1 MNTILCFSLVAD
13 LLTQPGHEHT
23 EYAVLIISVTAALS
37 VGLIVGL
44 LAGHSKADGLAA
56 RLEMTEK
63 IAEQTRTEG
72 QSRLK
77 EAKAEAA
84 SEMERQKAESEK
96 MLAKQTAEHERQML
110 QLREDS
116 VRDIEELKRG
126 FDEQK
131 SELKEQFQKAM
142 DEKDRANSDNL
153 KTQEQHHREVTE
165 SMQRRFDEI
174 MEKVSAQMKSATD
187 EMLKERQKEFGQVS
201 RDNIE
206 QIVDPLKETIANM
219 KKAMEENTEKQ
230 TSMSSEMKTNIEHMM
245 NQSRAA
251 KESADELAR
260 LFKKG
265 SKVQGD
271 WGETILD
278 ELLQSQGLTKGVHY
292 DTQTSI
298 RDASG
303 SVVQNDEGYRL
314 RPDIILHLDQRR
326 ELIID
331 SKTSLSAFM
340 DYVNSETEDERQK
353 YLKLHVDSIKSHVK
367 ELSRKD
373 YSSYVRAPK
382 VKMDYVIMFVPHSG
396 ALWAALNAQPDLWRK
411 AMEQN
416 VFIADE
422 QTLFA
427 ALRIIEMT
435 WTQISQAQNHEKVY
449 ELANEMIQRV
459 GQFLTRYKVLG
470 EALEKAQ
477 KAYNDSSIKLNPHG
491 QSIVHTAQ
499 KLVDLGARQSSKH
512 ALPQLTDI
520 DNLPSLTAT
529 KQELSEEENNN
540 G

>member
-1 MNTILCFSLVAD
+1 MD
-13 LLTQPGHEHT
+13 
-23 EYAVLIISVTAALS
+23 AVCVITAVIALA
-37 VGLIVGL
+37 VGVLVGL
-44 LAGHSKADGLAA
+44 LASRSKIGGLSA

-63 IAEQTRTEG
+63 MAEESRFEG
-72 QSRLK
+72 RNRLE
-77 EAKAEAA
+77 EAKTDAA
-84 SEMERQKAESEK
+84 
-96 MLAKQTAEHERQML
+96 HE
-110 QLREDS
+110 
-116 VRDIEELKRG
+116 IEELKRG

-131 SELKEQFQKAM
+131 AELKGQFQQAM
-142 DEKDRANSDNL
+142 EEKDRMNAEAMKAL
-153 KTQEQHHREVTE
+153 EQHHKEVTE
-165 SMQRRFDEI
+165 AMQRRFDET
-174 MEKVSAQMKSATD
+174 MDKVSAQMRSATD
-187 EMLKERQKEFGQVS
+187 DMLKERQKEFGQVS
-201 RDNIE
+201 RENIG

-265 SKVQGD
+265 GKVQGD
-271 WGETILD
+271 WGETVLD

-303 SVVQNDEGYRL
+303 SIVQSDEGYRM
-314 RPDIILHLDQRR
+314 RPDVILHLDQRR

-331 SKTSLSAFM
+331 SKASLSAFM
-340 DYVNSETEDERQK
+340 DYVNAESEEDRRK
-353 YLKLHVDSIKSHVK
+353 YLKLHIESIKGHVR

-373 YSSYVRAPK
+373 YSSYIKPPK

-427 ALRIIEMT
+427 ALRIIDMT

-459 GQFLTRYKVLG
+459 GQFLTRYKTLG
-470 EALEKAQ
+470 DALAKAQ
-477 KAYNDSSIKLNPHG
+477 KAYEESGRKLEPQG
-491 QSIVHTAQ
+491 QSIVQTAQ
-499 KLVDLGARQSSKH
+499 KLVKLGARQNSKH

-520 DNLPSLTAT
+520 DDIPVLPR
-529 KQELSEEENNN
+529 QESEETPESE
-540 G
+540 